1 MVRLSKNATIFAIF
15 NEFLQRYPRHFSLLF
30 LLLLLEGMTA
40 AMSVMALVPLADFM
54 LDTSLT
60 KPSRITQIVIYG
72 LGSVSIQPTFWV
84 LGLLFVILNFIK
96 GSLDVAIRYAILR
109 IKYAVLGGLFGDALT
124 TFFKSRW
131 EFFSGSDQGRILNTL
146 NRELNTIGDTLG
158 QLATLIAQ
166 VVQLAIFLAVPLWL
180 NPQLTLTALGLALL
194 FGSPLLLL
202 HGLSYRL
209 GQLNT
214 ETANRTHGILS
225 EVLGAARLILGFGR
239 QKQSRLRFLEAFI
252 EHTRATLRS
261 QVLASA
267 VPRFFQPMAMLAMI
281 IALGI
286 AVQQHAPISELA
298 AVMWS
303 LLAAMPILSS
313 LLQGNISISNFLPSY
328 EQLVSLRRSAAALEE
343 ILGDR
348 PFCRLERGIE
358 LSGVHFTYP
367 GRTQTLVDISLFI
380 GKGQM
385 TALVGESGSGK
396 STITDL
402 LLGLQIPD
410 KGTVLI
416 DGAPLDEW
424 QQNSF
429 RERVGYVPQ
438 DPQLFHSSIRDN
450 LLWSYKDASVGD
462 LWAALQ
468 LANAE
473 AFVKELP
480 QGIDTVVGDR
490 GIRLSG
496 GQRQRIALARALLR
510 KPELLILDE
519 ATSALD
525 SESEM
530 LIQHAIEQVALY
542 TTIVVVAHRL
552 STIAKADQVYVLRQG
567 RVVEE
572 GSFSVLSLKSGGI
585 LNSMLEAQLPLER
598 ERVKLAEMGT

>member
-1 MVRLSKNATIFAIF
+1 
-15 NEFLQRYPRHFSLLF
+15 
-30 LLLLLEGMTA
+30 
-40 AMSVMALVPLADFM
+40 
-54 LDTSLT
+54 
-60 KPSRITQIVIYG
+60 
-72 LGSVSIQPTFWV
+72 
-84 LGLLFVILNFIK
+84 
-96 GSLDVAIRYAILR
+96 
-109 IKYAVLGGLFGDALT
+109 
-124 TFFKSRW
+124 
-131 EFFSGSDQGRILNTL
+131 
-146 NRELNTIGDTLG
+146 
-158 QLATLIAQ
+158 
-166 VVQLAIFLAVPLWL
+166 
-180 NPQLTLTALGLALL
+180 
-194 FGSPLLLL
+194 
-202 HGLSYRL
+202 
-209 GQLNT
+209 
-214 ETANRTHGILS
+214 
-225 EVLGAARLILGFGR
+225 
-239 QKQSRLRFLEAFI
+239 
-252 EHTRATLRS
+252 
-261 QVLASA
+261 
-267 VPRFFQPMAMLAMI
+267 
-281 IALGI
+281 
-286 AVQQHAPISELA
+286 
-298 AVMWS
+298 
-303 LLAAMPILSS
+303 
-313 LLQGNISISNFLPSY
+313 
-328 EQLVSLRRSAAALEE
+328 
-343 ILGDR
+343 
-348 PFCRLERGIE
+348 
-358 LSGVHFTYP
+358 VHFTYP